1 MVPIMLLSAITWS
14 NLFEALTMQKYYH
27 LQELELVTIEMDRRR
42 DHHQIE
48 VEFELAMLLI
58 DS

>member
-1 MVPIMLLSAITWS
+1 
-14 NLFEALTMQKYYH
+14 MQKYYH

-42 DHHQIE
+42 NHHQME